1 MQAPAIRTAGLT
13 KHFGRVVALEDLVLE
28 VAAGEIFGFL
38 GPNGAGKST
47 TIRLLLGL
55 IRPTRGQAWLAGVP
69 VGDVEQAHRRV
80 AYVPGDVS
88 LWPQLTGTEALEF
101 LGNLSGGVDR
111 AFRDELL
118 ERFDLDPG
126 RRVRSYS
133 KGNRQKVALVA
144 AFMTRPDILLLDEP
158 TVGLDPLMEAEFQAL
173 AREAAARGQ
182 TVFLSSHLL
191 DEVEDVCQRVAILRA
206 GRLVE
211 VATLEELR
219 RLETTIFEALLDG
232 PVPAFADLPEVVG
245 VEPMDGGVRVTVSG
259 PPGEVVARLGAAGI
273 RRLHSRAPSL
283 EQIFLEYYETRP
295 SQRDAVAAAHGRAGL
310 GSPSPGGGEPS

>member
-1 MQAPAIRTAGLT
+1 MQTPAIRTLGLT
-13 KHFGRVVALEDLVLE
+13 KHFGRVVALDGLDLE
-28 VAAGEIFGFL
+28 VPPGEIFGFL

-55 IRPTRGQAWLAGVP
+55 LRPTAGQAWLAGIP
-69 VGDVEQAHRRV
+69 VGDVERAHLSV
-80 AYVPGDVS
+80 GYVPGDVS
-88 LWPQLTGTEALEF
+88 LWPQLTGAEALEF
-101 LGNLSGGVDR
+101 LGNLSGGVDP
-111 AFRDELL
+111 AFRDELI
-118 ERFDLDPG
+118 ERFDLDPS

-158 TVGLDPLMEAEFQAL
+158 TVGLDPLMEAEFQAV
-173 AREAAARGQ
+173 AREAAGNGQ

-206 GRLVE
+206 GVLVE

-219 RLETTIFEALLDG
+219 RLETTIFEAVLAG
-232 PVPAFADLPEVVG
+232 PVPELAGLPGVVG

-259 PPGEVVARLGAAGI
+259 PPGEVVGRLNAAGI
-273 RRLHSRAPSL
+273 QRLHSRAPSL
-283 EQIFLEYYETRP
+283 EQIFLTYYETRP
-295 SQRDAVAAAHGRAGL
+295 SQRGAVAAAHGHAGV
-310 GSPSPGGGEPS
+310 GPRTGNGGDQR